1 MAAGLASS
9 LSSGIV
15 VSHPKV
21 SEEGVGPKRVCKWV
35 QYIPNHEA
43 ENWTLSMVYGSIF
56 RATHIHGQQIKAV
69 VWLVSLSFMCSP
81 QHVLPI
87 DWSRK
92 AVPSLQAAF
101 PIRVEHCP
109 LAALVVGNWGA
120 VFISLGMLV
129 IPRNDFST
137 GERCKRSMLYHWCTK
152 DSALTDSARFSA
164 SCVQGLDALGMK
176 WLKWTLKLRRSP
188 LYSHVKTGFPVKCP
202 LGILLSG
209 NLTWLLKFAH
219 L

>member
-21 SEEGVGPKRVCKWV
+21 SEEGVAPKRVCKWV
-35 QYIPNHEA
+35 HPKSCNQKLDTVHGL
-43 ENWTLSMVYGSIF
+43 WVHFSSH
-56 RATHIHGQQIKAV
+56 THSWSAKKGCC
-69 VWLVSLSFMCSP
+69 LVGVTFFDMCSS

-129 IPRNDFST
+129 IPQNDFST
-137 GERCKRSMLYHWCTK
+137 GERCKRSMLYH
-152 DSALTDSARFSA
+152 
-164 SCVQGLDALGMK
+164 
-176 WLKWTLKLRRSP
+176 
-188 LYSHVKTGFPVKCP
+188 
-202 LGILLSG
+202 
-209 NLTWLLKFAH
+209 
-219 L
+219 

>member
-35 QYIPNHEA
+35 HPKSRNRKLDTVHGL
-43 ENWTLSMVYGSIF
+43 WFHFSSH
-56 RATHIHGQQIKAV
+56 THSWSANKGCC
-69 VWLVSLSFMCSP
+69 LVGVTFFDMCSS

-164 SCVQGLDALGMK
+164 SCFQGLDALGMK
-176 WLKWTLKLRRSP
+176 WLKWTLKPRRSP

-202 LGILLSG
+202 LGILPSG
-209 NLTWLLKFAH
+209 NLTWLSKIAH